1 LILRQTGRADI
12 RRVGRDALLFDG
24 VRDVDALEVLLAGR
38 QLGRSSSTT
47 APAGAVV
54 EVPTRYDRP
63 DLDEVARPW
72 DMTRDEAVQTHTS
85 ASYPVA
91 FCGFAPGFALR
102 PGERVR
108 FTRR

>member
-1 LILRQTGRADI
+1 
-12 RRVGRDALLFDG
+12 VGRDALLFDG
-24 VRDVDALEVLLAGR
+24 VRDVDALEVSLAGW
-38 QLGRSSSTT
+38 QLGRSSSPR

-63 DLDEVARPW
+63 DLVEVARLW

-85 ASYPVA
+85 ASYLVA

-102 PGERVR
+102 PGEKVR

>member
-24 VRDVDALEVLLAGR
+24 VRDVDALEVSLAGW
-38 QLGRSSSTT
+38 QLGRSSSPR

-63 DLDEVARPW
+63 DLDEG
-72 DMTRDEAVQTHTS
+72 
-85 ASYPVA
+85 PV
-91 FCGFAPGFALR
+91 CG
-102 PGERVR
+102 
-108 FTRR
+108 T